1 MLELK
6 VLTLIFLIVFGIPNQ
21 IIDDRHRK
29 RYESGH
35 AWSYYAKLSKE
46 GSWEGRFMMWSA
58 YIGIY
63 FIFGALAYT
72 FYLLVQSK

>member
-21 IIDDRHRK
+21 IIDYRHRK

>member
-1 MLELK
+1 MAELK

-21 IIDDRHRK
+21 IIDYRHRK
-29 RYESGH
+29 RYEPGH

-58 YIGIY
+58 YIGVY
-63 FIFGALAYT
+63 FIFGTLAYT